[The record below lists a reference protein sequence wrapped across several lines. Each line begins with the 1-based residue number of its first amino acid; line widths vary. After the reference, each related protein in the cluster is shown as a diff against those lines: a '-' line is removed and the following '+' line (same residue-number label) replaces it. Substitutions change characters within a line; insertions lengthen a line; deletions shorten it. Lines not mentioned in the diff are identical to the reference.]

1 MKEISCNVIKDIL
14 PLYLDDVVSEETREM
29 VEEHLQS
36 CDSCREEAE
45 VLKMNVA
52 LPTNSNTK
60 LLDARVL
67 KNLKKRL
74 LKSKVFIA
82 VVSVAGAAAVLLGIY
97 CFLNLTELYIPYDST
112 KISIEEIDGKLYAF
126 YDRDTR
132 YMTYAVGPKYL
143 AFENAGEANREV
155 LICYYETL
163 WSKYVEPA
171 FSRQHQAHE
180 LENMFPLGDREEI
193 DRIYYGSDDFRSML
207 HETPRTEEDFD
218 PLRQHAE
225 FTSEAEI
232 IWEK

>member
-45 VLKMNVA
+45 VLKTRVA

-74 LKSKVFIA
+74 LKSKIFIA
-82 VVSVAGAAAVLLGIY
+82 AVSVAGAAAVLFGIY

-126 YDRDTR
+126 YDRDTS
-132 YMTYAVGPKYL
+132 YMTYGVHPL
-143 AFENAGEANREV
+143 AMENAGEANREFV
-155 LICYYETL
+155 ICYYETL
-163 WSKYVEPA
+163 WSKYVEPVY
-171 FSRQHQAHE
+171 SRKRRAHE
-180 LENMFPLGDREEI
+180 IENMMRLGDREEI
-193 DRIYYGSDDFRSML
+193 DRVYYGSDDFRSIF
-207 HETPRTEEDFD
+207 HETPRSKEDYD
-218 PLRQHAE
+218 PLRWHDE
-225 FTSEAEI
+225 LTSEAEI